1 MKAYEFYLLDP
12 IRGYQLLGVL
22 PERRKNS
29 SRITQ
34 KSIINW
40 AEIFLGN
47 KLYINEIF
55 FVEVTLDES
64 KSGIFQSTPPFT
76 T

>member
-12 IRGYQLLGVL
+12 IAGYQLFGVL
-22 PERRKNS
+22 PERRKNPAS
-29 SRITQ
+29 ITQ
-34 KSIINW
+34 KSIMNW
-40 AEIFLGN
+40 GKIFFEN
-47 KLYINEIF
+47 KLDINEIF

-64 KSGIFQSTPPFT
+64 KGGIFQSTPPLT